1 MLINEVVIVI
11 KEFSKVKLNSGEI
24 GYIVEIYKD
33 GEAFEVELP
42 KFELRT
48 VKPDEIAEVLVE

>member
-1 MLINEVVIVI
+1 MI

-24 GYIVEIYKD
+24 GFIVEIYKD

-48 VKPDEIAEVLVE
+48 VKPDEIAEVLEE